1 MLQFIMY
8 MNGLKYE
15 INFFCQCFYDTT
27 ILAIF
32 DEIFIFFCIKSW
44 YFVVPCVFFGEN
56 HYSQHLNAEKA
67 EKIGS
72 LEKSVSIFFD
82 SV

>member
-27 ILAIF
+27 ILAVF
-32 DEIFIFFCIKSW
+32 DEIFIFFCIKSCD
-44 YFVVPCVFFGEN
+44 FVVPCILFDKN
-56 HYSQHLNAEKA
+56 HMYKHLIGKKTEKM
-67 EKIGS
+67 S
-72 LEKSVSIFFD
+72 LPEKSVYIFFD